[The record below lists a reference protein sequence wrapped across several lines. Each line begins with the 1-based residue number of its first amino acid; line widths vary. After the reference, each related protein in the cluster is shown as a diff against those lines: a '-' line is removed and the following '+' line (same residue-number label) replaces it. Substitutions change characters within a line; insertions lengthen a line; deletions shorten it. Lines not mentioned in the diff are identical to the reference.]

1 MDLKRLKGVRAARRQ
16 KQAGLLASVTAQR
29 EAADQRV
36 AEAELACERRLDELE
51 ASVQARST
59 SACV

>member
-1 MDLKRLKGVRAARRQ
+1 M
-16 KQAGLLASVTAQR
+16 TAQR

-59 SACV
+59 SACAEPAVPLVAEGSSMCMPCYVS